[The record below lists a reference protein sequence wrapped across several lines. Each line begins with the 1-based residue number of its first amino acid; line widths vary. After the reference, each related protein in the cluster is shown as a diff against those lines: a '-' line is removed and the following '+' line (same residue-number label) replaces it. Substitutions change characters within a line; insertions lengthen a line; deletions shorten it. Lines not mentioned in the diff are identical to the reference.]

1 MGLDS
6 GKYSS
11 ESHVV
16 NGLASSTFPA
26 QSPIIDLPRL
36 EYCETH
42 EVVPAHSSLCLL
54 PDLNMT
60 PAEDDS
66 ASETL
71 YGMSWKQNKYNRLI
85 LFFQHH
91 MLQYCRS
98 SSMAHYSYWVKK
110 MKIDRPGEAKEL
122 STKCKYCTSNKFI
135 GIWHS

>member
-1 MGLDS
+1 MQLDLGLDS
-6 GKYSS
+6 GKNSS

-71 YGMSWKQNKYNRLI
+71 YGMS
-85 LFFQHH
+85 
-91 MLQYCRS
+91 
-98 SSMAHYSYWVKK
+98 
-110 MKIDRPGEAKEL
+110 
-122 STKCKYCTSNKFI
+122 
-135 GIWHS
+135 